1 MSQPDRPASPPPAPQ
16 APPAPPRIPLARPR
30 WVWVFLTLNVAIWL
44 LMTLAGGSENPRVLL
59 QFGASA
65 TSRVVAGEVWRLFTA
80 NFLHIG
86 LAHLLFNSYALYAL
100 GPEAEALFGRS
111 RFVALYLLSGLSGS
125 IFSFGLRAD
134 VGLSAGASTAI
145 FGLVGALLA
154 FFIRNRR
161 HFGDVGRRRVNH
173 YLVIT
178 LLNLYIG
185 LSVPSI
191 DNLGH
196 IGGFAGGLML
206 GWLLCPFYTVKYD
219 GLERRVV
226 DLNSLRSE
234 WRGLALFVLLLV
246 VGVVGGMARQS
257 AF

>member
-1 MSQPDRPASPPPAPQ
+1 MSQPDRPASPQ
-16 APPAPPRIPLARPR
+16 PAPPRIPLARPR
-30 WVWVFLTLNVAIWL
+30 WAWVFLTLNVTIWL
-44 LMTLAGGSENPRVLL
+44 LMTLAGGSENPSVLI

-65 TSRVVAGEVWRLFTA
+65 TSRIVAGEVWRLFTA

-86 LAHLLFNSYALYAL
+86 LLHLLFNSYALYAL
-100 GPEAEALFGRS
+100 GPEAEAIFGSS
-111 RFVALYLLSGLSGS
+111 RFVTLYLLSGLSGS
-125 IFSFGLRAD
+125 IFSFGLRAG

-161 HFGDVGRRRVNH
+161 HFGEVGRRRVNH
-173 YLVIT
+173 YLVVAA
-178 LLNLYIG
+178 LNLYIG

-196 IGGFAGGLML
+196 LGGFVGGLML
-206 GWLLCPFYTVKYD
+206 GWLLCPFYTVEHD
-219 GLERRVV
+219 GSERRVV
-226 DLNSLRSE
+226 DLNSLRGE
-234 WRGLALFVLLLV
+234 WRGLALFVLLLI
-246 VGVVGGMARQS
+246 VGVIGGMARQS